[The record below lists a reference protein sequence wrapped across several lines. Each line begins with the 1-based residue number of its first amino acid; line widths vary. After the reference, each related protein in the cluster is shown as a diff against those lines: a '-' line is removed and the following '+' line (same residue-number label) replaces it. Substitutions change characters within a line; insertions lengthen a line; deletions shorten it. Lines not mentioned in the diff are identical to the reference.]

1 MKIKSKVLCLISFV
15 AFGAFAEEITTARFP
30 DADAVTV
37 DEIEK
42 VKYNSDGTYEQTD
55 ERWTKILTE
64 RGRREESSMS
74 LDYSKR
80 YGEAKILFVKA
91 IGTDGVER
99 EIDVSKTTKES
110 TDNSSMA

>member
-15 AFGAFAEEITTARFP
+15 AFGAFAEEITTTRFP

-64 RGRREESSMS
+64 RGRRLITQSVTARRRSFSSRRS
-74 LDYSKR
+74 ELT
-80 YGEAKILFVKA
+80 A
-91 IGTDGVER
+91 
-99 EIDVSKTTKES
+99 
-110 TDNSSMA
+110 SSA